1 MRCHISALVLIGQ
14 MSALVLLIFSTNVP
28 SIVFTNIQHISATLS
43 FFQSACNATI
53 SALVIIGQN
62 SALVHTTF
70 SFNLANIPTNLL
82 FSVDYIFKII
92 SPQFFFF
99 FFFSTLFVP
108 IKQNLSTHLDSV
120 NNIFTHAM
128 LQFQRL

>member
-1 MRCHISALVLIGQ
+1 MRCHISALVL
-14 MSALVLLIFSTNVP
+14 LIFSINVA

-43 FFQSACNATI
+43 FSQSTCDATI

-62 SALVHTTF
+62 SALVYTTF

-82 FSVDYIFKII
+82 FSVDYIFKIK
-92 SPQFFFF
+92 SPQFFF